1 MNKLFTDIEIID
13 RYLRDQSKGDEKD
26 IVKIRLATDAKF
38 RRLFDDIELMIQGI
52 KETAI
57 HTSREEKL
65 IHLRNFYNEAYE
77 SSEDDILDDDDEE
90 GGDEKTF
97 GSSSEDYEEPTPG
110 SGLGKSKVISF
121 PAADVLRQYK
131 VAVAAAV
138 TLLIAAWYLIFQ
150 MNPIT
155 NEELF
160 AENFIPFSNL
170 DNNKRSTN
178 EVLSERKQAYTAYDQ
193 GDYEQAAL
201 LFEKVI
207 TTSDNQLLDMFYLGN
222 AYLAIG
228 NAENAIKNFKAVIK
242 SETGLTTVA
251 KWYLGLCYLK
261 AEQTDLAREMLLEVQ
276 NSGDERSEKATVIL
290 RKLDKNDFNKN

>member
-1 MNKLFTDIEIID
+1 MNKLFTDIELID
-13 RYLRDQSKGDEKD
+13 RYLRDQSKSDERH
-26 IVKIRLATDAKF
+26 IVKMRLVTDAKF

-52 KETAI
+52 KETAV

-65 IHLRNFYNEAYE
+65 NHLRNFYNETFE
-77 SSEDDILDDDDEE
+77 SSEDDIFDDDDEE

-97 GSSSEDYEEPTPG
+97 GSSSEDYEGPIPG

-121 PAADVLRQYK
+121 PAADVLRKYK

-138 TLLIAAWYLIFQ
+138 TLLIAAWFVIFQ
-150 MNPIT
+150 MNPVT

-160 AENFIPFSNL
+160 AENFVPFSNL
-170 DNNKRSTN
+170 DNNKRSTD

-193 GDYEQAAL
+193 GNYEHSAL
-201 LFEKVI
+201 LFEKI
-207 TTSDNQLLDMFYLGN
+207 IPESDNQLLDIFYLGN

-228 NAENAIKNFKAVIK
+228 STEKAIKNFNIVLEN
-242 SETGLTTVA
+242 ETGLATVA

-261 AEQTDLAREMLLEVQ
+261 AEQTDLAREMLLEVR
-276 NSGDERSEKATVIL
+276 NSGDDRAEKAAGIL
-290 RKLDKNDFNKN
+290 RKLE